1 MIVEKRLIMSNED
14 AEIIY
19 KLRDDLEILLLNEDE
34 FIGREEAEDLYNA
47 LYRFVGDIPEDWA

>member
-14 AEIIY
+14 VEIIY